1 MSAEALDARLP
12 SLLPSSAQWHRTS
25 APGAPGCTYVATSPS
40 RSPARGLEVR
50 LRDDGDVDVCFVLE
64 GVSGSPFE
72 QHFTVH
78 DAAVEEAAIAIAAF
92 VLEILAERRVLM
104 MDKRFLR
111 GGRKF
116 LSPQQI
122 EMLPPRRIAWVA
134 SWNGTFDRRLGS
146 RA

>member
-1 MSAEALDARLP
+1 
-12 SLLPSSAQWHRTS
+12 
-25 APGAPGCTYVATSPS
+25 VATSPC
-40 RSPARGLEVR
+40 RSPPRALEVR

-72 QHFTVH
+72 QHFVVR
-78 DAAVEEAAIAIAAF
+78 DAAAEEVAIAIVAF
-92 VLEILAERRVLM
+92 VLEVLAERRVLM
-104 MDKRFLR
+104 MDKRFMR

-134 SWNGTFDRRLGS
+134 SWNGTFDRRLRS
-146 RA
+146 KS